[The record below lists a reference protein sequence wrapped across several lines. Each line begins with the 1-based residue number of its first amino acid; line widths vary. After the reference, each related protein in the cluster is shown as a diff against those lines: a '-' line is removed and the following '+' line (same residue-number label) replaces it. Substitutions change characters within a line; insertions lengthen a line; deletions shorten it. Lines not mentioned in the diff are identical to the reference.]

1 MTKRTKKER
10 NKVKKKSRC
19 VLSYINRRTE
29 YETQVRKQEK
39 EKNCRRYTAWNVN
52 KKGKL
57 MRGAA

>member
-10 NKVKKKSRC
+10 K
-19 VLSYINRRTE
+19 TE
-29 YETQVRKQEK
+29 SETQVRKQEK
-39 EKNCRRYTAWNVN
+39 EKNCHRYTAWNVN